1 MPIVVST
8 AFRPTDGAELAR
20 NPFRVFTSMLVHDDR
35 RFFDAETQAGLEAF
49 MAART
54 LFPAELLT
62 LADRR
67 PPGWS
72 RDGDAER
79 FLDLATGAF
88 ALSREPVDHDWY
100 FHLER
105 ISSVAA
111 DIGGV
116 PSTHINHL
124 TPRVLDIDD
133 LYARMRARGI
143 AMIDEIRGHRAGRD
157 RMCCCARHPSGRSPR
172 SGCSGIP
179 MGRWR
184 PLTAGPL
191 RRGRAAGH
199 RPDREGTG
207 PV

>member
-1 MPIVVST
+1 
-8 AFRPTDGAELAR
+8 
-20 NPFRVFTSMLVHDDR
+20 MLVHDDR
-35 RFFDAETQAGLEAF
+35 RFFDAETQARLEAF

-54 LFPAELLT
+54 LFPPELLT
-62 LADRR
+62 LADRAAAQD
-67 PPGWS
+67 GL
-72 RDGDAER
+72 DAGDAER

-133 LYARMRARGI
+133 LYARMQARGI
-143 AMIDEIRGHRAGRD
+143 AMIDEIQGPPALGGPGRAPAPDILPG
-157 RMCCCARHPSGRSPR
+157 A
-172 SGCSGIP
+172 
-179 MGRWR
+179 
-184 PLTAGPL
+184 
-191 RRGRAAGH
+191 RRGAAVPASRRVGA
-199 RPDREGTG
+199 RPAHCGSASARSSSVAS
-207 PV
+207 P